1 MIDSLQKLF
10 KLRQDIPDKNSLTE
24 KPEDLV
30 AAILLEAAIIDGD
43 FAESERTA
51 ITKLLRKRFVIDD
64 GDLDLLIERARHETE
79 NTVDLYGISKR
90 VTKVFNYDE
99 RLELVEMLWEVVHAD
114 GIIEDFESNIMR
126 RLAGLLHVSDRESG
140 NAKKR
145 VLKKYSV

>member
-10 KLRQDIPDKNSLTE
+10 KIRQDIPEKNSLTE

-30 AAILLEAAIIDGD
+30 AAILLEAAIIDGE
-43 FAESERTA
+43 FAESERGA
-51 ITKLLRKRFVIDD
+51 IAKLLRKRFGIDD
-64 GDLDLLIERARHETE
+64 GDLDLLIERARDESE
-79 NTVDLYGISKR
+79 NSIDLYRITKR
-90 VTKVFNYDE
+90 VAKVFNYEE

-145 VLKKYSV
+145 VLKKYSN

>member
-79 NTVDLYGISKR
+79 NTVDLYAISQR